1 MPLYGEVDPV
11 GVYFGFGLFCLSDN
25 LFAVVVSIFQAVLS
39 CEAGSN

>member
-1 MPLYGEVDPV
+1 MPLDGEVDPA

-25 LFAVVVSIFQAVLS
+25 LFAVDVSIFQAVLS